1 MTLRRLLN
9 RSPCAF
15 TLIELLVVITL
26 MALAVGMTVV
36 RLDGLSESG
45 RLSAAARQVQGI
57 LHVAQAQARATGEP
71 RLIEF
76 QAGSDQIRLRAPAKE
91 SGRWRWNEGRS
102 FQTATGIH
110 FERLLFEG
118 DTQGESRAASI
129 RVDGDGR
136 YPAYAIIL
144 ELHGRHMVITN
155 DTVEGCTHRLVEV
168 EPQARNLAELR
179 RELAGNH

>member
-1 MTLRRLLN
+1 MTLRRLHN
-9 RSPCAF
+9 QSPCAF

-45 RLSAAARQVQGI
+45 RLSAAARQVEGI
-57 LHVAQAQARATGEP
+57 LHLAQTQARATGEP

-76 QAGSDQIRLRAPAKE
+76 QAGSDQIRQRAPVKE
-91 SGRWRWNEGRS
+91 GERWRWNEGRS
-102 FQTATGIH
+102 FQTATDVH
-110 FERLLFEG
+110 FERLVFED
-118 DTQGESRAASI
+118 DTQGESRTASI

-136 YPAYAIIL
+136 YSAHGIIL

-155 DTVEGCTHRLVEV
+155 DTVEGCTHRLVGV
-168 EPQARNLAELR
+168 EPQARNLADLR
-179 RELAGNH
+179 RELAESH